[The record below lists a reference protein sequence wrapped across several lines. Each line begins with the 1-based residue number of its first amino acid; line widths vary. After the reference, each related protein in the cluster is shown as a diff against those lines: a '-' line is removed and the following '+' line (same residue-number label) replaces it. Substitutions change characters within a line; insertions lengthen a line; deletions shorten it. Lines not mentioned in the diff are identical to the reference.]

1 MQRASRH
8 ITGDYDAD
16 RIAPRRRRAWP
27 LMKQNL
33 RTLAPLLLLPI
44 AAACHRADPPP
55 PPSPAVLTTVVH
67 ATVEPTLRHR
77 SSVAPGARLKLGFN
91 AAGVIAEVRVKM
103 GDVVHKGEVLA
114 RLRDSGGGAM
124 LAAAE
129 AQRHKALRDR
139 ERTEKLVAWG
149 TMAPAQGEDALS
161 SLRVASAN
169 ANIAATALAQRVIV
183 APINGTVLERFA
195 EPGESV
201 GPGAPVIV
209 LDDTQRVVVKVG
221 VTERELSRVAA
232 SQRATLVE
240 ESTGMRTLGVVTS
253 IAPAPRED
261 GLYTLEVEPAAL
273 PSGQPR
279 TLPPGSMVTVELD
292 DLQKGTS
299 MRVPLDAL
307 VERDGKTWAFV
318 VAPAARA
325 ALTTV
330 TMRALQIDR
339 AEDKEVVVRVGLQEG
354 DRIVREGAYFLSA
367 DDTVRLL
374 D

>member
-1 MQRASRH
+1 M
-8 ITGDYDAD
+8 T
-16 RIAPRRRRAWP
+16 
-27 LMKQNL
+27 LTL
-33 RTLAPLLLLPI
+33 RLLPAALLLPL

-55 PPSPAVLTTVVH
+55 APYPAVLTTVVH
-67 ATVEPTLRHR
+67 ATAEPALTRR
-77 SSVAPGARLKLGFN
+77 GSVAPAARLRLGFN
-91 AAGVIAEVRVKM
+91 AAGVLADVKVRM
-103 GDVVHKGEVLA
+103 GDVVRKGDVLA

-149 TMAPAQGEDALS
+149 TIAPAQGDDALS

-183 APINGTVLERFA
+183 APINGTVLERLA

-201 GPGAPVIV
+201 GPGSPVVV

-221 VTERELSRVAA
+221 VTERELARVTAN
-232 SQRATLVE
+232 QRATLIAE
-240 ESTGMRTLGVVTS
+240 GTGARLVGSVTS
-253 IAPAPRED
+253 VAPAPRED
-261 GLYTLEVEPAAL
+261 GLYTVEVEPPA
-273 PSGQPR
+273 PPFGQPR
-279 TLPPGSMVTVELD
+279 TLTPLTPGSMVTVELED
-292 DLQKGTS
+292 VRQETS
-299 MRVPLDAL
+299 VHVPLEAL

-318 VAPAARA
+318 VAPGLRA

-330 TMRALQIDR
+330 TMRALQVDR
-339 AEDKEVVVRVGLQEG
+339 AEDKEVLVRNGLREG
-354 DRIVREGAYFLSA
+354 DRIVREGAYFLNA
-367 DDTVRLL
+367 DETVRLL